1 MNKSS
6 AAPGRFSKVA
16 AALLALAGGS
26 SAQEAALSAA
36 DEALVERG
44 KRIVENAPTMAPP
57 ATWDKARAEAGT
69 LLERLRGDDPT
80 LRAARRRQVEKARHG
95 GRGIL
100 VFVSFSLGE
109 QGLDDA
115 LSAVSGRAEATAV
128 FRGVP
133 DGMSLVQGIAAIRRL
148 AAGKDP
154 PPAIVIDPTLFRAY
168 DIGAVP
174 SVVIV
179 AAQAGSEEK
188 PRPVAR
194 VAGLA
199 DPRWLLRAVEG
210 GETGD
215 LGIRGPL
222 AAIAEAD
229 PITVA
234 GRRLAA
240 IDWEE
245 KKRGAIARF
254 WAGQRFNELPPAKKA
269 RTREIDPSVT
279 ITRDIVTTDGA
290 VLAHAGEVVDPLC
303 TGKEKCAPG
312 RRRFTEAV
320 VVFDPLDARQV
331 KTLSRALP
339 AIRREPGVRR
349 VTWIA
354 TRLDREKGWDGYR
367 EVTAQVDAPVYLLTA
382 EIVSRFAL
390 EHTPSVITARG
401 GKFLIREL
409 AAEEQ

>member
-80 LRAARRRQVEKARHG
+80 LRAARRRQVEKAHHG
-95 GRGIL
+95 
-100 VFVSFSLGE
+100 
-109 QGLDDA
+109 
-115 LSAVSGRAEATAV
+115 GRAEATAV

-133 DGMSLVQGIAAIRRL
+133 DGMSLGQGIAAIRRL

-339 AIRREPGVRR
+339 VIRREPGVRR